1 MNYYRAIWLSDTHL
15 GTKASNVN
23 HLINFFK
30 HNSADTIYLVGDIID
45 GWELNKKW
53 YWPKSH
59 NHLLREIL
67 KKAKKAKIIY
77 IPGNHDS
84 FLRNFLS
91 LIKFSSIS
99 FKNHSIHKTL
109 DQKRIYVTHG
119 DQFDSVRKI
128 SAFMNILG
136 DFLYNF
142 FISISNWITNLRN
155 SKNLPHWSFASQIK
169 MKSKKV
175 KNYIEKYKLFMVNE
189 AIRNNCDGVIC
200 GHIHFPEIDNI
211 NGIDYYNDG
220 DWVESLSALV
230 EDMDGKIKLI
240 YWKEI
245 K

>member
-1 MNYYRAIWLSDTHL
+1 MNYYRAIWISDTHL
-15 GTKASNVN
+15 GTKFSNAN

-30 HNSADTIYLVGDIID
+30 HNSAESIYLVGDIID

-67 KKAKKAKIIY
+67 KKSKKSKIIY

-84 FLRNFLS
+84 FLRNYLS
-91 LIKFSSIS
+91 LIKFSSIT
-99 FKNHSIHKTL
+99 FKKYSIHRTI
-109 DQKRIYVTHG
+109 DQKKIFVTHG

-128 SAFMNILG
+128 SVFMNILG
-136 DFLYNF
+136 DFLYKLF
-142 FISISNWITNLRN
+142 MSISNWITHLRN
-155 SKNLPHWSFASQIK
+155 SKNLGSFGDG
-169 MKSKKV
+169 V

-200 GHIHFPEIDNI
+200 GHIHYPEIDNI

-220 DWVESLSALV
+220 DWVENLSALV
-230 EDMDGKIKLI
+230 EHTNGKIELI